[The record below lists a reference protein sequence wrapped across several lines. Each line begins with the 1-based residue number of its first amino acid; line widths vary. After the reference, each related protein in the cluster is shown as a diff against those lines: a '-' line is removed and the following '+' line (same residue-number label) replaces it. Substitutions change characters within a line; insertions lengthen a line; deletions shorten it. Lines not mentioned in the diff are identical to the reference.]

1 MCRGS
6 PLGVSEWKPDEITFC
21 RKLRRRSFLERNN
34 SPKSGS
40 FAPDASA
47 QTSELHDLAVIDK
60 KVGVRTL
67 VLDVI
72 RKDWERVRR

>member
-1 MCRGS
+1 METGWDHVLS
-6 PLGVSEWKPDEITFC
+6 QAPAAL
-21 RKLRRRSFLERNN
+21 RSFLERNN

-40 FAPDASA
+40 WAPDASA

-72 RKDWERVRR
+72 RKDWERVRQ